1 MGTHISRKAAMWARQ
16 GRLRCAAAA
25 ILIAFVAASAGDL
38 AEDDYL
44 NLPANLAPE
53 VKELALEDLVDVT
66 PSGKVAHATPKGKPK
81 SHAKPAKK
89 KGEHRAKKK
98 AALPLKK
105 STAEPRASKAK
116 KEKKNK
122 AGKMSH
128 GKKSPKPS
136 AASGAATDKKAKQDY
151 GAKVAAQN
159 QAKGAKSQAKG
170 AKSSGNVK
178 KEGKGEASSKAYNT
192 KAPTRL
198 GDGQGKDNIVAI
210 RTANAAQENA
220 TQQRAFAERAKAD
233 NILGKDALNADR
245 LRNSYKK
252 KMKEHAVKAMEKL
265 KKYKVKMAKKIKTTK
280 ARLATESMR
289 KAGRYVARKTQA
301 AAIKFATM
309 DVVAK
314 RIKHASK
321 KLVKG
326 RDKVAIA
333 KKKIADKKAKDK
345 ASDMVKASMLAAKKK
360 LQGKPEQGSQAK
372 KDARAAK
379 AAKPVT
385 VE

>member
-1 MGTHISRKAAMWARQ
+1 MGHLIKARAAMWARQ

-89 KGEHRAKKK
+89 KGEHG
-98 AALPLKK
+98 
-105 STAEPRASKAK
+105 
-116 KEKKNK
+116 EKKNK

>member
-1 MGTHISRKAAMWARQ
+1 MGHLIKARAAMWARQ

-89 KGEHRAKKK
+89 KGEHGAKKK
-98 AALPLKK
+98 EAALPK
-105 STAEPRASKAK
+105 SKAEPRAAKAK
-116 KEKKNK
+116 KGKKNK

-136 AASGAATDKKAKQDY
+136 A
-151 GAKVAAQN
+151 AKVAAQN

-210 RTANAAQENA
+210 RTANAAQDNA

-289 KAGRYVARKTQA
+289 K
-301 AAIKFATM
+301 
-309 DVVAK
+309 
-314 RIKHASK
+314 
-321 KLVKG
+321 
-326 RDKVAIA
+326 
-333 KKKIADKKAKDK
+333 
-345 ASDMVKASMLAAKKK
+345 
-360 LQGKPEQGSQAK
+360 
-372 KDARAAK
+372 
-379 AAKPVT
+379 
-385 VE
+385 

>member
-1 MGTHISRKAAMWARQ
+1 MGHLIKARAAMWARQ

-89 KGEHRAKKK
+89 KGEHGAKKK

-159 QAKGAKSQAKG
+159 QAKG

-265 KKYKVKMAKKIKTTK
+265 KKI
-280 ARLATESMR
+280 
-289 KAGRYVARKTQA
+289 Q
-301 AAIKFATM
+301 
-309 DVVAK
+309 
-314 RIKHASK
+314 SK
-321 KLVKG
+321 NGK
-326 RDKVAIA
+326 
-333 KKKIADKKAKDK
+333 KDK
-345 ASDMVKASMLAAKKK
+345 NDE
-360 LQGKPEQGSQAK
+360 G
-372 KDARAAK
+372 
-379 AAKPVT
+379 
-385 VE
+385 

>member
-1 MGTHISRKAAMWARQ
+1 MGHLIKARAAMWARQ

-89 KGEHRAKKK
+89 KGEHGAKKK

-105 STAEPRASKAK
+105 RTAEPRASKAK

-159 QAKGAKSQAKG
+159 QAKGAKSSECQ
-170 AKSSGNVK
+170 
-178 KEGKGEASSKAYNT
+178 EGREG
-192 KAPTRL
+192 
-198 GDGQGKDNIVAI
+198 GGI
-210 RTANAAQENA
+210 
-220 TQQRAFAERAKAD
+220 
-233 NILGKDALNADR
+233 
-245 LRNSYKK
+245 
-252 KMKEHAVKAMEKL
+252 
-265 KKYKVKMAKKIKTTK
+265 
-280 ARLATESMR
+280 
-289 KAGRYVARKTQA
+289 
-301 AAIKFATM
+301 
-309 DVVAK
+309 
-314 RIKHASK
+314 
-321 KLVKG
+321 
-326 RDKVAIA
+326 
-333 KKKIADKKAKDK
+333 
-345 ASDMVKASMLAAKKK
+345 
-360 LQGKPEQGSQAK
+360 LQGLQYEGA
-372 KDARAAK
+372 
-379 AAKPVT
+379 
-385 VE
+385 

>member
-1 MGTHISRKAAMWARQ
+1 MGHLIKARAAMWARQ

-89 KGEHRAKKK
+89 KGEHGAKKK

-159 QAKGAKSQAKG
+159 QAKG

-252 KMKEHAVKAMEKL
+252 KM
-265 KKYKVKMAKKIKTTK
+265 TK

-333 KKKIADKKAKDK
+333 KKKIADKK
-345 ASDMVKASMLAAKKK
+345 K

>member
-1 MGTHISRKAAMWARQ
+1 MGSHQRERAMWARQ

-89 KGEHRAKKK
+89 KGEHGAKKK
-98 AALPLKK
+98 EAALPK

-159 QAKGAKSQAKG
+159 QAKGAKS
-170 AKSSGNVK
+170 SGNVK
-178 KEGKGEASSKAYNT
+178 KEGKGKASSKAYNT

-265 KKYKVKMAKKIKTTK
+265 KKYK
-280 ARLATESMR
+280 
-289 KAGRYVARKTQA
+289 
-301 AAIKFATM
+301 
-309 DVVAK
+309 
-314 RIKHASK
+314 
-321 KLVKG
+321 
-326 RDKVAIA
+326 
-333 KKKIADKKAKDK
+333 
-345 ASDMVKASMLAAKKK
+345 
-360 LQGKPEQGSQAK
+360 
-372 KDARAAK
+372 
-379 AAKPVT
+379 
-385 VE
+385 